1 MNKKPFMPGRMTVKD
16 LKEHLEDLPNNS
28 YVYFAAHDVDPHMAD
43 PVSYIDIYH
52 DDDDNDH
59 VLLKP

>member
-1 MNKKPFMPGRMTVKD
+1 MPGHMTVGD
-16 LKEHLEDLPNNS
+16 LKEQLEDLPNNCN
-28 YVYFAAHDVDPHMAD
+28 VYFVAHDVDQHMGD